1 MSDLA
6 RPIRLQMNTTCS
18 TDLVGE
24 PYQVGKTVRTNPR
37 HSEMHMVLDGSSLLV
52 RQAKPADVAED
63 ADGPP
68 AMPMDAHG
76 IVVMGRAYVMQQ
88 RPEDDAVAGQ
98 PTAVGER
105 KLARFQRVLCKA
117 PRHVMMGVAADSEKV
132 ALAKIVDDTLN
143 ALAVC
148 AAQ

>member
-1 MSDLA
+1 
-6 RPIRLQMNTTCS
+6 
-18 TDLVGE
+18 
-24 PYQVGKTVRTNPR
+24 
-37 HSEMHMVLDGSSLLV
+37 MHMVLDGSSLLV

-76 IVVMGRAYVMQQ
+76 IVVMGCAYVMQQ

-117 PRHVMMGVAADSEKV
+117 PRHMMMGVAADSEKV

-148 AAQ
+148 AAQQAQDILPGLFVRHDFCDVFLNIYSRKLIFFHSGD